1 MRYKAFIVTLLIISK
16 GLAVDTE
23 KDLQTQFI
31 LAEPGDTITIPNGTH
46 NIKGA
51 LSIEGKENLVIRGSG
66 MNRSI
71 LSFAGQTEGA
81 QGISITNSKNII
93 LEDFSVHDTKGDA
106 IKVQYTDGI
115 IFRRVS
121 AEWTGGPKESN
132 GAYGLYP
139 VLCQNVLI
147 EHSVAIAAS
156 DAGIYVGQ
164 SRDIVVRYSI
174 AVNNVAGIEIEN
186 SIDAEV
192 YENHTYDNTGG
203 ILIFDLPDLVQKKG
217 GHIRVYN
224 NLIEHNNLF
233 NFAPKGSIVGKV
245 IPGTGVMV
253 LATSDVHVYDN
264 TIRNNKSVGTA
275 IVSYFITEEAIN
287 DSLYNPYTSSIHI
300 YNNTYERTPGLPA
313 LDYEIGQ
320 LLAIKY
326 GRNTPDIIYDGMPDP
341 AYINAE
347 GIILPESNLC
357 IQNNSEARF
366 TNMDIENNFE
376 KWYSPFLSDFSEDL
390 TPFHCGITHHPV
402 ATSK

>member
-1 MRYKAFIVTLLIISK
+1 MRYKAFIVTLLISQ

>member
-1 MRYKAFIVTLLIISK
+1 MRYKAFIVSLFIISQ

-31 LAEPGDTITIPNGTH
+31 LAEPGDTITIPKGTH

-203 ILIFDLPDLVQKKG
+203 ILIFDLPDLVRKKG

>member
-1 MRYKAFIVTLLIISK
+1 MRYKAFIVSLFIISQ

-31 LAEPGDTITIPNGTH
+31 LAEPGDTITIPKGTH

-81 QGISITNSKNII
+81 QGISITNSTNII

>member
-1 MRYKAFIVTLLIISK
+1 MRYKAFIVTLLISQ

-300 YNNTYERTPGLPA
+300 YNNTYERMPGLPA